1 MSIAIF
7 GRIIGT
13 KFKTAEELNLTGD
26 KCLLE
31 ISISAPTGER
41 KKEGQDYA
49 PSNIYRVTLW
59 DKRASALAPY
69 AVEGKSAYVTGKL
82 GVPNMYMN
90 KDGEPAC
97 SLNIFEVSD
106 IKMVNTVRD
115 DAVEEAPAAAKATE
129 KKTAKKATASKP
141 DFDDIPF

>member
-7 GRIIGT
+7 GRIIGV
-13 KFKTAEELNLTGD
+13 KFKTAEDLNLSGD

-41 KKEGQDYA
+41 KKEGTYA
-49 PSNIYRVTLW
+49 PSNIFRVTLW

-69 AVEGKSAYVTGKL
+69 AVEGKSAFVTGKL
-82 GVPNMYMN
+82 GTPNLYMT

-115 DAVEEAPAAAKATE
+115 DAVDESSAAKATE
-129 KKTAKKATASKP
+129 KKTAKKAPASKP

>member
-7 GRIIGT
+7 GRIIST
-13 KFKTAEELNLTGD
+13 KFKTAEELNLSGD

-59 DKRASALAPY
+59 DKRAAALAPY
-69 AVEGKSAYVTGKL
+69 AVEGKFAFVTGKL
-82 GVPNMYMN
+82 GVPNVYIN
-90 KDGEPAC
+90 KEGEPGC
-97 SLNIFEVSD
+97 SLTIFEVAD

-115 DAVEEAPAAAKATE
+115 DAVEETPAAKSSE
-129 KKTAKKATASKP
+129 KKTARKTTEAKHE
-141 DFDDIPF
+141 FDDIPF